1 MKKLIIVA
9 AGMLALSASAAT
21 CNWSADGIYSY
32 GTDTLNDGYA
42 AYFFET
48 ATLSKDD
55 AIAAINNKSF
65 SFTSDGIV
73 DDALADGELYGTTT
87 GYANKETINGYL
99 LVFDNASA
107 SAATHYYISDVDS
120 ATTGASGQA
129 ANIYFDA
136 SATANTSSWSTIG
149 SSVPEPTSG
158 LLLLLGVAGLA
169 LRRKRA

>member
-21 CNWSADGIYSY
+21 CNWSADGICNY
-32 GTDTLNDGYA
+32 GTDTLNNGYA

-48 ATLSKDD
+48 ATLSKD
-55 AIAAINNKSF
+55 AAISAINSKNL
-65 SFTSDGIV
+65 SFTSSGIV

-87 GYANKETINGYL
+87 GYGNKETISGYL
-99 LVFDNASA
+99 LVFDNANA

-136 SATANTSSWSTIG
+136 SATANASAWTAI
-149 SSVPEPTSG
+149 PEPTSG
-158 LLLLLGVAGLA
+158 LLMLVGLAGLA
-169 LRRKRA
+169 LRRRRA